1 MCYDCCKFAK
11 GIIYRWNMI
20 TVKVE
25 DFDQI
30 FQKYLNR
37 LEAGETI
44 ILTREGKP
52 VAEIK
57 PASQNPKELRPF
69 GLSVHK
75 FVTPDNFN
83 DPLPA
88 EILDAFEGK

>member
-1 MCYDCCKFAK
+1 
-11 GIIYRWNMI
+11 MI

-52 VAEIK
+52 IAEIK

-69 GLSVHK
+69 GLSAHK

>member
-1 MCYDCCKFAK
+1 
-11 GIIYRWNMI
+11 MI
-20 TVKVE
+20 TIKVE

-30 FQKYLNR
+30 FRNYLNR
-37 LEAGETI
+37 LEEGETI

-52 VAEIK
+52 VAEITPTAQK
-57 PASQNPKELRPF
+57 SKELRPY
-69 GLSVHK
+69 GLSANR
-75 FVTPDNFN
+75 FVTPDDFN

>member
-1 MCYDCCKFAK
+1 
-11 GIIYRWNMI
+11 MI

-25 DFDQI
+25 DFEKI

-44 ILTREGKP
+44 ILTRQGKP
-52 VAEIK
+52 VAEITPTTQK
-57 PASQNPKELRPF
+57 PEQLRPY
-69 GLSVHK
+69 GLSAHK
-75 FVTPDNFN
+75 FLTPDDFN

>member
-1 MCYDCCKFAK
+1 
-11 GIIYRWNMI
+11 MI

-30 FQKYLNR
+30 FQKYLNH

-44 ILTREGKP
+44 LLTREGKP

-57 PASQNPKELRPF
+57 PTTQKPKALRPF
-69 GLSVHK
+69 GLSAHK
-75 FVTPDNFN
+75 FATPDNFN

-88 EILDAFEGK
+88 EILDAFEGT

>member
-1 MCYDCCKFAK
+1 
-11 GIIYRWNMI
+11 MI

-25 DFDQI
+25 DFDQL
-30 FQKYLNR
+30 FQKYLNH

-44 ILTREGKP
+44 LLTRAGRP

-57 PASQNPKELRPF
+57 PTSQKPKELRPF
-69 GLSVHK
+69 GLSEHK
-75 FVTPDNFN
+75 FATPDNFS

-88 EILDAFEGK
+88 EILDAFEGT

>member
-1 MCYDCCKFAK
+1 
-11 GIIYRWNMI
+11 MI
-20 TVKVE
+20 TIKIE
-25 DFDQI
+25 DFEQT

-52 VAEIK
+52 VAEITPTAQK
-57 PASQNPKELRPF
+57 PKKLRPY
-69 GLSVHK
+69 GLSAHK
-75 FVTPDNFN
+75 FVTPDDFN